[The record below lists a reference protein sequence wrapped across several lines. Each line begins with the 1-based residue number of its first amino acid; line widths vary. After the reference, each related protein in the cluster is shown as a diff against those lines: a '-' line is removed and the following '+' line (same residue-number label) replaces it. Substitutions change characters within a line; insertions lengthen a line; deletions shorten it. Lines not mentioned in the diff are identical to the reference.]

1 MGGECLVRNDGGVL
15 VDLKFGQGSPWFGP
29 WILLGLMV
37 LLSFGGVSGYGGI
50 WEETGAWLIRIGGEE
65 WLL

>member
-1 MGGECLVRNDGGVL
+1 M

-29 WILLGLMV
+29 WLLLGLMV